1 MEWDCLL
8 MFEFFALLYF
18 QNENSSREYYIFL
31 FCNCDENESY
41 SEKNNIFNNLVVDD
55 FFTKFLF

>member
-41 SEKNNIFNNLVVDD
+41 SEKNNIFKILI
-55 FFTKFLF
+55 K